1 MNNEEARKIE
11 GLRKAIKEKVVG
23 DVRFVEIPGVD
34 LGACA
39 GLHVENTKDI
49 QLFKIINH
57 EKIKGN
63 YTRFYFLAGERALKD
78 YSFKH
83 KLSKDLCHVFSCK
96 DYEIMEMLDKTLEEK
111 KKIESEYKNLASQY
125 VEFLANKLLKES
137 EIVGEYQP
145 IFYFGDSTV
154 AQFLGKFMGEKNI
167 LITGFNNNFSIIAQ
181 NFNCKDFIQY
191 LVKEK
196 STLKGGGNQIKG
208 NFKGDIDKEE
218 LKKLLVEYIER

>member
-1 MNNEEARKIE
+1 M
-11 GLRKAIKEKVVG
+11 
-23 DVRFVEIPGVD
+23 
-34 LGACA
+34 
-39 GLHVENTKDI
+39 
-49 QLFKIINH
+49 
-57 EKIKGN
+57 
-63 YTRFYFLAGERALKD
+63 
-78 YSFKH
+78 
-83 KLSKDLCHVFSCK
+83 
-96 DYEIMEMLDKTLEEK
+96 
-111 KKIESEYKNLASQY
+111 
-125 VEFLANKLLKES
+125 EFLANKLLKES

-191 LVKEK
+191 LIKEK

-208 NFKGDIDKEE
+208 NFKGDIEEKE